1 MKKTI
6 KMLAVLLISVLCLSG
21 CFMPKPMYEQ
31 ADADQ
36 VTAAGREMML
46 AWLAEHMPDAE
57 LTDCAAFIVMPL
69 NTRGEYLTDYAQGY
83 IRTDEGNTEFM
94 INTVSG
100 AVYLGTDSE
109 TQKKLNEAA
118 EAYIE
123 ELTGLV
129 TDKTEN
135 HYFLCTT
142 MVPAR
147 DGDSVNEIPGVE
159 FFGSHWFGV
168 YMLPANT
175 DTENL
180 DAFVR
185 DPSSRPML
193 EVYGEFFL
201 PEGADSSGF
210 DLDAIK
216 TQLKEEH
223 GLQIKSML
231 ILGENKATTEGETAQ

>member
-1 MKKTI
+1 MKNVRKLFAI
-6 KMLAVLLISVLCLSG
+6 LFLSVLCLSG

-36 VTAAGREMML
+36 VTAAGREMMQ
-46 AWLAEHMPDAE
+46 AWLNENMPEAE
-57 LTDCAAFIVMPL
+57 LTDCAAYIVMPL

-83 IRTDEGNTEFM
+83 IRNDEKNTEFM
-94 INTVSG
+94 VNTVSG
-100 AVYLGTDSE
+100 AVYLGPDAQ
-109 TQKKLNEAA
+109 TQTKLNEAA

-193 EVYGEFFL
+193 EIHGYFLL
-201 PEGADSSGF
+201 PEGADITEY
-210 DLDAIK
+210 DLDAMK
-216 TQLKEEH
+216 QQLKEEY
-223 GLQIKSML
+223 GLFIVKL
-231 ILGENKATTEGETAQ
+231 LVVGENKENKQ

>member
-1 MKKTI
+1 MKNVRKLFAI
-6 KMLAVLLISVLCLSG
+6 LFLSVLCLSG
-21 CFMPKPMYEQ
+21 CFMPKLMYEQ
-31 ADADQ
+31 AEADL
-36 VTAAGREMML
+36 VTAKGRELMQV
-46 AWLAEHMPDAE
+46 WLAQHMPEAE
-57 LTDCAAFIVMPL
+57 LTDCEAYIVMPL
-69 NTRGEYLTDYAQGY
+69 SDGNEYLTDYAQGY
-83 IRTDEGNTEFM
+83 IRNDEKNTEFM
-94 INTVSG
+94 VNTVSG
-100 AVYLGTDSE
+100 AVYLGPDAQ
-109 TQKKLNEAA
+109 TQIKLNEAA

-180 DAFVR
+180 DAYVR

>member
-36 VTAAGREMML
+36 VTAVGREMMQ
-46 AWLAEHMPDAE
+46 AWLNENMPDAE
-57 LTDCAAFIVMPL
+57 LTDCAAYIVMPL

-159 FFGSHWFGV
+159 FFGSLWFGV

-193 EVYGEFFL
+193 EIHGYFLL
-201 PEGADSSGF
+201 PEGADITEY

-216 TQLKEEH
+216 QQLKEEH
-223 GLQIKSML
+223 GLHIERIL
-231 ILGENKATTEGETAQ
+231 ILAE